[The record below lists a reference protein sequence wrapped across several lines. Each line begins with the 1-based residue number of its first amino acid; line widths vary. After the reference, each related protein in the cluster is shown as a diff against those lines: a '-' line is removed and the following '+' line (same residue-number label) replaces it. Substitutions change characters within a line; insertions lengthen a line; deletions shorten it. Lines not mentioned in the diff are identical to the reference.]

1 VQTRALVVSLFF
13 VLPGSLLAQDTPFR
27 AGQWGAQFTGGSF
40 SSLGV
45 VKFRSATRALV
56 LDVHVGGVHQEH
68 FIGDSLDVLGSNA
81 SINVRVGRRSYRSVA
96 DRVVA
101 QHTFGVAAGFDH
113 SVSTS
118 PGFGTFANNGWS
130 AGPFAELGAAYLIT
144 PHLAVGA
151 TGGVSVTYGRNSGRG
166 STGVRT
172 HTWFLGG
179 NTLISFSLT
188 LFF

>member
-1 VQTRALVVSLFF
+1 MHSRALFVSLFL

-27 AGQWGAQFTGGSF
+27 AGQWAAQFTGGFF

-68 FIGDSLDVLGSNA
+68 FVGDSLDELGSNA
-81 SINVRVGRRSYRSVA
+81 SISVRVGRRSYWSVA

-101 QHTFGVAAGFDH
+101 QHTLGVGAGFDH
-113 SVSTS
+113 SVSAN
-118 PGFGTFANNGWS
+118 PGFGSFSNNGWT
-130 AGPFAELGAAYLIT
+130 AGPFGELGAAYLIT

-151 TGGVSVTYGRNSGRG
+151 TGTASVTYGRSSGKG
-166 STGVRT
+166 STGIKT

-179 NTLISFSLT
+179 NTGISFSLT